1 MKRIAILLTGICFA
15 LAGVAQD
22 TTKIEK
28 ADTIRVGSMIIIKRG
43 DGNSKG
49 DNDIVISSRRKNYK
63 RSNLTTNWLILDIG
77 FSRFDDQ
84 TDYTSSDIQDP
95 ATGFAPGSN
104 KDWFKLKNKAL
115 NWNIWFFMQELNVYK
130 HVVNLKYGMGVE
142 LNNYHYQRNVIYKT
156 IPTQVIWDTATAY
169 SKNKLAADYLT
180 VPLMLS
186 FNFTPDRRQG
196 FGFSI
201 GASAGYKYS
210 SRQKTKSVRDGKEKV
225 WDDYDLRPWKISYVG
240 ELQLGP
246 IKLYGSLATESMF
259 EKGLD
264 QTPYTVG
271 IRLSN

>member
-15 LAGVAQD
+15 LAGMAQD
-22 TTKIEK
+22 TTIVEK

-49 DNDIVISSRRKNYK
+49 DNEVFISSRRKNYK
-63 RSNLTTNWLILDIG
+63 RSNITTNWCILDIG

-84 TDYTSSDIQDP
+84 TNYASSAIQDP
-95 ATGFAPGSN
+95 ATGFAPGSD
-104 KDWFKLKNKAL
+104 KDWFKLKNKSM

-130 HVVNLKYGMGVE
+130 HVVHLKYGMGVE
-142 LNNYHYQRNVIYKT
+142 LNNYHYQRNLIYKT
-156 IPTQVIWDTATAY
+156 GPTQAIWDTATAY
-169 SKNKLAADYLT
+169 SKNKLAVDYLT
-180 VPLMLS
+180 VPLMLN
-186 FNFTPDRRQG
+186 FNFTPDRRRG

-225 WDDYDLRPWKISYVG
+225 WDDFDLRPWKISYVG

-246 IKLYGSLATESMF
+246 VKLYGSLATQSMF

>member
-43 DGNSKG
+43 DGNSSG
-49 DNDIVISSRRKNYK
+49 DNEVIISSRRKNYK
-63 RSNLTTNWLILDIG
+63 RSNITTNWCVVDIG

-84 TDYTSSDIQDP
+84 TDYTSSAIQDP
-95 ATGFAPGSN
+95 NTGFAPGST
-104 KDWFKLKNKAL
+104 KDWFKLKNKSM
-115 NWNIWFFMQELNVYK
+115 NWNIWFFLQELNVYK
-130 HVVNLKYGMGVE
+130 HVVGLKYGMGVE

-156 IPTQVIWDTATAY
+156 GPTQAIWDTTTAY

-180 VPLMLS
+180 VPLMLT
-186 FNFTPDRRQG
+186 FNLTPDRRKG

-210 SRQKTKSVRDGKEKV
+210 SRQKIKSVRDGKEKV

-246 IKLYGSLATESMF
+246 VKLYGSLATQSMF

-271 IRLSN
+271 IRISN

>member
-15 LAGVAQD
+15 LAGKAQD
-22 TTKIEK
+22 TTIVEK
-28 ADTIRVGSMIIIKRG
+28 SDTIRVGSMIIIKRG
-43 DGNSKG
+43 DGNTKG
-49 DNDIVISSRRKNYK
+49 DNEVIISSRRKNYK
-63 RSNLTTNWLILDIG
+63 RSNITTNWCVLDIG

-84 TDYTSSDIQDP
+84 TDYTSSAIQDP
-95 ATGFAPGSN
+95 ATGFAPGST
-104 KDWFKLKNKAL
+104 KDWFKQKNKSM
-115 NWNIWFFMQELNVYK
+115 NWNIWFFLQELNVYK

-142 LNNYHYQRNVIYKT
+142 LNNYHYQRNVIYRT
-156 IPTQVIWDTATAY
+156 GPTKAIWDTATAY
-169 SKNKLAADYLT
+169 SKNKLAVDYLT
-180 VPLMLS
+180 VPLMLN
-186 FNFTPDRRQG
+186 FNFTPDRRKG

-225 WDDYDLRPWKISYVG
+225 WDDFDLRPWKISYVG

-246 IKLYGSLATESMF
+246 VKLYGSLATQSMF

>member
-1 MKRIAILLTGICFA
+1 MKRIVILLTGICFA
-15 LAGVAQD
+15 LTGIAQD
-22 TTKIEK
+22 TTKVEK

-43 DGNSKG
+43 DGNTHG
-49 DNDIVISSRRKNYK
+49 DNEVIIHSRHKDYK
-63 RSNLTTNWLILDIG
+63 RSNLTTNWCVLDIG

-84 TDYTSSDIQDP
+84 TDYTSSAIQDP
-95 ATGFAPGSN
+95 STGFAPGSN
-104 KDWFKLKNKAL
+104 KDWFKLKNKSM
-115 NWNIWFFMQELNVYK
+115 NWNIWFFLQELNVYK
-130 HVVNLKYGMGVE
+130 HVVGLKYGMGVE

-180 VPLMLS
+180 VPLMLT
-186 FNFTPDRRQG
+186 FNLTPDRRKG

-210 SRQKTKSVRDGKEKV
+210 SRQKIKSVRDGKEKV

-246 IKLYGSLATESMF
+246 IKLYGSLATQSMF

-271 IRLSN
+271 IRISN